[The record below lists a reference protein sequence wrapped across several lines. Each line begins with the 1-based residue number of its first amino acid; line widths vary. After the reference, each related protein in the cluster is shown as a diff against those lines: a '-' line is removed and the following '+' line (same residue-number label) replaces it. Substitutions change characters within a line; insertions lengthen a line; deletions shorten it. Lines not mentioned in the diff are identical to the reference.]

1 MTHLD
6 PDVTARAITALTSG
20 QETYTAGQVAYL
32 LALALNV
39 DTGGQHDDQVA
50 VDLAYRA
57 GHAAGYDAGEEAAYA
72 EVHAH
77 LRYALG
83 GSEAG
88 TMREAVQI
96 AQADLARRA
105 HDRFREENRQ
115 PYPLRLDDPTWPPV
129 NAPGTVTDP
138 KAVQGIWPC
147 PCPRTSDGSH
157 VNPPNGDPNYWAQ
170 PAKPRR
176 HLWSVA

>member
-1 MTHLD
+1 MSHLD

-39 DTGGQHDDQVA
+39 DTGEPHDDQVA
-50 VDLAYRA
+50 VNLAYQA
-57 GHAAGYDAGEEAAYA
+57 GHAAGFDAGEEAAYA
-72 EVHAH
+72 EVHAD

-83 GSEAG
+83 GPEAK

-96 AQADLARRA
+96 AQADLLRRE
-105 HDRFREENRQ
+105 HIRFREQNRQ

-129 NAPGTVTDP
+129 TVPGTVTDP
-138 KAVQGIWPC
+138 KAIRGVWPC
-147 PCPRTSDGSH
+147 HCPRTRDGSH
-157 VNPPNGDPNYWAQ
+157 VNPPDGDPNYWAQ
-170 PAKPRR
+170 PRKPRR
-176 HLWSVA
+176 HLQAVA